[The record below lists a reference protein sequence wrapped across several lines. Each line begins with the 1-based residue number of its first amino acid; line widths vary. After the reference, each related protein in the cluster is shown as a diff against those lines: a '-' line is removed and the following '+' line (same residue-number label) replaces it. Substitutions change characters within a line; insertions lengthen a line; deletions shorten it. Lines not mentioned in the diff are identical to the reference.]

1 MEMGSWMESK
11 TTAKGWGLEVEG
23 LCKKEKGLM
32 DMDNSVVIAGGR
44 RV

>member
-32 DMDNSVVIAGGR
+32 DMDNSIMISGR
-44 RV
+44 KGI